1 MDLPIELFNLYS
13 HHKVFEISFQTCLL
27 ISNLPCTKHG
37 FAYYII
43 FDIIYL
49 SIIDYTLYLSNESYL
64 VHANSFCNIHIICN
78 LILFIEYRKCYTV
91 SLKNSILLLSSG
103 QSHSVDCQYIT
114 FEIKKKYHNDKEY
127 YLDNSKEESNH
138 FVHLCINVI
147 VVPPLLI
154 IP

>member
-64 VHANSFCNIHIICN
+64 VQIF
-78 LILFIEYRKCYTV
+78 FYTV
-91 SLKNSILLLSSG
+91 SLKKPSILLLSSG
-103 QSHSVDCQYIT
+103 QSHSVDCQHIT
-114 FEIKKKYHNDKEY
+114 FEIKTKRKYHNDKEY
-127 YLDNSKEESNH
+127 YLDNTKEESNH
-138 FVHLCINVI
+138 FVHLCMNVI
-147 VVPPLLI
+147 VVPSLLI